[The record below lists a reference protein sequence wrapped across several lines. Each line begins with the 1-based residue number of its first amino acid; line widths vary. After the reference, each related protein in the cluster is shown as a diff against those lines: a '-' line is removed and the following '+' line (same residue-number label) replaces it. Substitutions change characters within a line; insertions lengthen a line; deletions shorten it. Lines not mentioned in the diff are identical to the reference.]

1 MMLTELQY
9 FGTISYIKALNDAQ
23 YISFDKEERFTKMG
37 FKNRTIIASA
47 QGPLNLTIPIVGG
60 RDQKNRLQ
68 DILIDYSTGW
78 QSQHIKSIQTC
89 YKRAPFFEYYEQGI
103 KDLLSRPSNNLFD
116 FLVEIQQWVKLQCKN
131 SWTIQEDEQDN
142 NASVFRDPYFPKNYQ
157 EYPNPIKYQQ
167 VFEVPI
173 GFIPNLSILDV
184 LFCCGGKQTQ
194 QLLKSS

>member
-23 YISFDKEERFTKMG
+23 YIRFDKEEQFTKMG

-68 DILIDYSTGW
+68 EILIDYSTGW

-103 KDLLSRPSNNLFD
+103 KDILSRPSNNLFD
-116 FLVEIQQWVKLQCKN
+116 FLVE
-131 SWTIQEDEQDN
+131 
-142 NASVFRDPYFPKNYQ
+142 P
-157 EYPNPIKYQQ
+157 
-167 VFEVPI
+167 
-173 GFIPNLSILDV
+173 
-184 LFCCGGKQTQ
+184 
-194 QLLKSS
+194 